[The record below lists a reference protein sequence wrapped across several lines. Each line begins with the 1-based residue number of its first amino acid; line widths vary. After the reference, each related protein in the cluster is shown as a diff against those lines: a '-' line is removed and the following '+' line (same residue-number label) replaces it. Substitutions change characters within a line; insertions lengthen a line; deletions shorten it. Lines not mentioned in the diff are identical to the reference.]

1 MGIPC
6 CDQITDHCLNGL
18 EAVKMVEKDL
28 IRNNYSYCSYELILM
43 DCNMPV
49 MDGYDS
55 TSKIR
60 EIIHRADLTQ
70 PIISAVTGH
79 TEEAYVRRS
88 ILCGMNLV
96 LSKPVSINLVR
107 YLATQLGYLDEESL
121 YQCKINASQVNIIAD
136 YV

>member
-1 MGIPC
+1 
-6 CDQITDHCLNGL
+6 
-18 EAVKMVEKDL
+18 MVEKDL